1 MFKVV
6 FLLFLSPAYAQLDL
20 DKNCNYTDLI
30 TNYTLSTIAGTW
42 YQLERIPNILENGDC
57 STTTFTAILSN
68 GFTEAL
74 EFSSREVVNGTLVYR
89 NAYVTFNRTSLGV
102 LNFTFTDGTSY
113 DYVIRPA
120 KYYEY
125 ESLVLYSCQNNG
137 NGSSVLAWKLGKN
150 LTQSPEAKNATEKI
164 IASINDL
171 TNATWRTT
179 SFSDAACKNDAGE
192 HLHAGMAFYKL
203 LVALALVKGY

>member
-1 MFKVV
+1 MNF
-6 FLLFLSPAYAQLDL
+6 FSLSYNVKQAEEGLAEEEYHGLKIYD
-20 DKNCNYTDLI
+20 N
-30 TNYTLSTIAGTW
+30 G
-42 YQLERIPNILENGDC
+42 LERAPNHYLEQRCSSMCNGDLSKSVILEVI
-57 STTTFTAILSN
+57 FA
-68 GFTEAL
+68 
-74 EFSSREVVNGTLVYR
+74 
-89 NAYVTFNRTSLGV
+89 
-102 LNFTFTDGTSY
+102 DGTSY